1 MSDDFENETPQFD
14 DPPGSE
20 EVPEEEYEDDEPS
33 TEVEEPS
40 TEPEGETKE
49 ANQEEEKPKEEG
61 KALAPEI
68 QQKIGKAISE
78 ERKKIRREYEEKLAQ
93 QSQFAET
100 QQRARQEQPA
110 NSIWDPEVGEY
121 VSLDSP
127 IGQTVLR
134 NYKIAEK
141 RREVSAHAE
150 ANELRNAIE
159 EGYSRFDHEKYDNA
173 RETFI
178 KLGSDSMA
186 EALKGADDAAAVL
199 NYLGAKPSE
208 IKRISQLP
216 PAKQMREIH
225 RIDELLSPR
234 KKMVTNAKPPMK
246 PVNSNKNYAVA
257 AEDQGYQSREDYW
270 RKINNPR

>member
-14 DPPGSE
+14 DPPESE
-20 EVPEEEYEDDEPS
+20 EVPEEEYEEDEPS
-33 TEVEEPS
+33 TDVEEPS
-40 TEPEGETKE
+40 TESEG
-49 ANQEEEKPKEEG
+49 EEEKANPEESPKQKEDE
-61 KALAPEI
+61 ALAPEI
-68 QQKIGKAISE
+68 QEKIGKAISA
-78 ERKKIRREYEEKLAQ
+78 ERKKIRREFEEKLAQ
-93 QSQFAET
+93 QTQVSET

-110 NSIWDPEVGEY
+110 NTIWDPEVGEY

-150 ANELRNAIE
+150 ANELRTAIE
-159 EGYSRFDHEKYDNA
+159 EGYSRFDHEKYDQA

-178 KLGSDSMA
+178 KLGSDVMA

-225 RIDELLSPR
+225 RVDELLSPR

-246 PVNSNKNYAVA
+246 PVNSNKNYAVTP
-257 AEDQGYQSREDYW
+257 ENQGYQAREDYW
-270 RKINNPR
+270 RKVNNPR